1 MKYLLLTGALLLS
14 SMPASALAAEKW
26 DYQQEV
32 SYQEYHDPL
41 MVWLSD
47 GRKLAVSLGTIKFEE
62 IDAWKRGRKLSLVY
76 QSGAGVA
83 LLDIQSGKKLP
94 VLSGWQKHPIEHL
107 QNLCIDKNPSTLG
120 MVDCTQLASK
130 RWDAEL
136 NFAYGKLQ
144 KQLSADGKE
153 SLKLAQR
160 QWLKFRDEQTKAI
173 QAIYRERDG
182 TIWQTV
188 AAQSLLELNKEQALR
203 LMSFI
208 EQENP

>member
-1 MKYLLLTGALLLS
+1 
-14 SMPASALAAEKW
+14 
-26 DYQQEV
+26 
-32 SYQEYHDPL
+32 
-41 MVWLSD
+41 
-47 GRKLAVSLGTIKFEE
+47 
-62 IDAWKRGRKLSLVY
+62 
-76 QSGAGVA
+76 
-83 LLDIQSGKKLP
+83 
-94 VLSGWQKHPIEHL
+94 
-107 QNLCIDKNPSTLG
+107 